1 MEEKFDQW
9 ALVELYGHN
18 RIVGKVKEA
27 SIGGCS
33 FVRVDVPEIGDKK
46 GFTRYFGNNA
56 IYSIS
61 PLDKEIA
68 MQLLSSCQ
76 PEPVKPYE
84 LVALQDTEIT
94 KQEGTVEIIPADGY
108 EPF

>member
-1 MEEKFDQW
+1 MEDKFDQW

-61 PLDKEIA
+61 PLEKEIA
-68 MQLLSSCQ
+68 MKLLNSCQ

-84 LVALQDTEIT
+84 LVAPQNTGPI
-94 KQEGTVEIIPADGY
+94 KQEETVQIISDDDDK
-108 EPF
+108 PF